1 MVAGW
6 SFQPGTMGR
15 QYSTTPVR
23 CLRAQAVR
31 IEVDGDPAL
40 GDRLDPGVGDA
51 GVGEQK
57 RDPQVAAGLPGL
69 VHVLPR

>member
-6 SFQPGTMGR
+6 SFQPGTIGR

-31 IEVDGDPAL
+31 IEVTVM
-40 GDRLDPGVGDA
+40 RLLAMGSIRGSVIP
-51 GVGEQK
+51 E
-57 RDPQVAAGLPGL
+57 
-69 VHVLPR
+69 